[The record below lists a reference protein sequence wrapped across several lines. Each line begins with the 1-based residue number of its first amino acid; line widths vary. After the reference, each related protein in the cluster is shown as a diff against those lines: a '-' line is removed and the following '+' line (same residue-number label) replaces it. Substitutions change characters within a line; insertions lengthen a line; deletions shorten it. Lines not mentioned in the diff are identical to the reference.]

1 MTAKELPQE
10 TLEIGL
16 TGGIGSGKS
25 TVSAGLVK
33 RGAVLVDADAI
44 VRDLQKPGKPV
55 FKKMVERWGEKIITN
70 EGELDRQAVAD
81 IVFKD
86 AEELAALNE
95 IVHPLVRE
103 EIANQREKYIKGNAP
118 IILDIP
124 LLIESG
130 YENLSGIIVV
140 DLHTEE
146 AVERLVKY
154 RGFSREDAL
163 NRISSQVDRE
173 ERLSKADFVIDNNGD
188 LDSLEKEIDK
198 AWSWIKGLSA

>member
-33 RGAVLVDADAI
+33 RGAELVDADAI

-188 LDSLEKEIDK
+188 LDSLENEIDK

>member
-103 EIANQREKYIKGNAP
+103 EIANQREKYIKGNTP

-188 LDSLEKEIDK
+188 LDSLENEIDK

>member
-33 RGAVLVDADAI
+33 RGAELVDADAI

-163 NRISSQVDRE
+163 NQISSQVDRE

-188 LDSLEKEIDK
+188 LDSLENEIDK

>member
-55 FKKMVERWGEKIITN
+55 FKKMVEHWGEKIITN

-103 EIANQREKYIKGNAP
+103 EIANQREKYIKGNNP

-188 LDSLEKEIDK
+188 LDSLENEIDK

>member
-55 FKKMVERWGEKIITN
+55 FKKMVERWGKKIITN
-70 EGELDRQAVAD
+70 EGNLDRQAVAD

-188 LDSLEKEIDK
+188 LDSLENEIDK

>member
-70 EGELDRQAVAD
+70 EGELDRQAVAN
-81 IVFKD
+81 IVFKE

-188 LDSLEKEIDK
+188 LDSLENEIDK

>member
-103 EIANQREKYIKGNAP
+103 EIANQREKYMKGNAP

-188 LDSLEKEIDK
+188 LDSLENEIDK
-198 AWSWIKGLSA
+198 AWSWIMGLCA

>member
-1 MTAKELPQE
+1 MTAKELPQG

-103 EIANQREKYIKGNAP
+103 EIANQREKYIKGNDP

-188 LDSLEKEIDK
+188 LDSLENEIDK

>member
-146 AVERLVKY
+146 AVERLVKH

-188 LDSLEKEIDK
+188 LDSLENEIDK

>member
-44 VRDLQKPGKPV
+44 VRDLQKPGKPA

-173 ERLSKADFVIDNNGD
+173 ERLSKADLVIDNNGD
-188 LDSLEKEIDK
+188 LDSLENEIDK

>member
-25 TVSAGLVK
+25 TVSAGLVE

-70 EGELDRQAVAD
+70 DGDLDRQAVAD
-81 IVFKD
+81 IVFKNE
-86 AEELAALNE
+86 EELLALNE

-103 EIANQREKYIKGNAP
+103 EIARQRDEHMRGSAP

-130 YENLSGIIVV
+130 YQDLSGIVVV
-140 DLHTEE
+140 DLHPEE
-146 AVERLVKY
+146 AVDRLVEH

-163 NRISSQVDRE
+163 NRISNQVDRE

-188 LDSLEKEIDK
+188 RDSLEDEIDK
-198 AWSWIKGLSA
+198 AWSWIMGLSK

>member
-103 EIANQREKYIKGNAP
+103 EIANQREKYIKGTAP

-188 LDSLEKEIDK
+188 LDSLENEIDK

>member
-25 TVSAGLVK
+25 TVSAGLVE

-70 EGELDRQAVAD
+70 DGELDRQTVAD
-81 IVFKD
+81 IVFKN
-86 AEELAALNE
+86 EKELLALNE

-103 EIANQREKYIKGNAP
+103 EITRQRDEHMRGSAP
-118 IILDIP
+118 LILDIP

-130 YENLSGIIVV
+130 YEDLSGIIVV
-140 DLHTEE
+140 DLHPEE
-146 AVERLVKY
+146 AVNRLVEH

-163 NRISSQVDRE
+163 NRISNQVDRE
-173 ERLSKADFVIDNNGD
+173 ERLSKADFVINNNGNRY
-188 LDSLEKEIDK
+188 SLEDEIDK
-198 AWSWIKGLSA
+198 AWSWIMGLSK

>member
-33 RGAVLVDADAI
+33 RGAELVDADVI

-95 IVHPLVRE
+95 LVHPLVRE
-103 EIANQREKYIKGNAP
+103 EIANQREQYIKGNAP

-140 DLHTEE
+140 DLHTGE
-146 AVERLVKY
+146 AVERLVKH

-188 LDSLEKEIDK
+188 LDSLENEIDK
-198 AWSWIKGLSA
+198 AWLWIKGLSA

>member
-70 EGELDRQAVAD
+70 EGDLDRQAVAD
-81 IVFKD
+81 IVFKNT
-86 AEELAALNE
+86 EELAALNE

-103 EIANQREKYIKGNAP
+103 EIVNQREKYIKGNAP
-118 IILDIP
+118 IIPDIP

-188 LDSLEKEIDK
+188 LDSLENEIDK
-198 AWSWIKGLSA
+198 AWSSIKGLSA

>member
-81 IVFKD
+81 IVFKE

-140 DLHTEE
+140 DLHIEE

-188 LDSLEKEIDK
+188 LDSLENEIDK

>member
-1 MTAKELPQE
+1 MTAKELPQG

-188 LDSLEKEIDK
+188 LDSLENEIDK
-198 AWSWIKGLSA
+198 VWSWIKGLSA

>member
-33 RGAVLVDADAI
+33 RGAELVDADAI

-70 EGELDRQAVAD
+70 EGELDRQAVAN

-188 LDSLEKEIDK
+188 LDSLENEIDK

>member
-33 RGAVLVDADAI
+33 RGAELVDADAI

-70 EGELDRQAVAD
+70 EGDLDRQAVAN

-146 AVERLVKY
+146 AVERLVKH

-188 LDSLEKEIDK
+188 LDSLENEIDK

>member
-154 RGFSREDAL
+154 REFSREDAL

-188 LDSLEKEIDK
+188 LDSLENEIDK

>member
-198 AWSWIKGLSA
+198 AWS